1 MERLTA
7 RQTIELRLARKLGPL
22 AELRP
27 DERQGLYRLALMLN
41 KHCKVVG
48 TTPLKPPKDDDSTA

>member
-7 RQTIELRLARKLGPL
+7 RQTIELRLGRKLGPVT
-22 AELRP
+22 ELRP

-41 KHCKVVG
+41 KHCK
-48 TTPLKPPKDDDSTA
+48 PLPDDDSTP

>member
-7 RQTIELRLARKLGPL
+7 RQTIELRLGRKLGPVT
-22 AELRP
+22 ELRP

-41 KHCKVVG
+41 KYR
-48 TTPLKPPKDDDSTA
+48 KPTLDDDSTP